1 VSTNGE
7 RARIRGMLTIWR
19 RHTASCPHRSKGR
32 TVLKCNCPLWA
43 DGYINGKRV
52 LRQSLGT
59 RDMARARKKAVALES
74 PDEKLFKP
82 VADAVKAFLAHCESE
97 GLKDSSIRKYRNAL
111 NRLKAFCEAAE
122 IDAVGELSAER
133 LDAFRSGRSLKPVT
147 AAKELEILRLFLG
160 FCVDRNWARDNAAR
174 KIKAPRNIKPNEVVP
189 FTPSEVA
196 AIIGACHSF
205 GQSAYERARARAMV
219 LALRYTALRIGDVA
233 LLARDRISRDGNR
246 WRIFLRTEK
255 SGQPVFLPVP
265 SDMKAALDAL
275 PSPKGAN
282 GDCRYFFWSGLGS
295 EKCMKA
301 NADRTLHAVFK
312 KSGVAKAHAHRF
324 RHTLATELLG
334 RGASFE
340 DVADVLGNSPEIV
353 RKHYA
358 KWSPA
363 RQARIDDLMQ
373 KVHAGSRY
381 VETRKPVRLQ

>member
-1 VSTNGE
+1 
-7 RARIRGMLTIWR
+7 
-19 RHTASCPHRSKGR
+19 
-32 TVLKCNCPLWA
+32 
-43 DGYINGKRV
+43 
-52 LRQSLGT
+52 
-59 RDMARARKKAVALES
+59 MARARKKAVALES
-74 PDEKLFKP
+74 PEEKLFKP
-82 VADAVKAFLAHCESE
+82 VGDAVKSFLAHCESE
-97 GLKDSSIRKYRNAL
+97 GLKDSSTRKYRNAL
-111 NRLKAFCEAAE
+111 NRLKEFCEAAE
-122 IDAVGELSAER
+122 IDSVGELSAER
-133 LDAFRSGRSLKPVT
+133 LDAFRSGRGLKPVT

-160 FCVDRNWARDNAAR
+160 FCVDRNWARENAAR
-174 KIKAPRNIKPNEVVP
+174 KLKSPRNIKPNEVVP

-196 AIIGACHSF
+196 AIIGACHTF
-205 GQSAYERARARAMV
+205 GQSAYERSRARAMV
-219 LALRYTALRIGDVA
+219 LLLRYAALRIGDVA
-233 LLARDRISRDGNR
+233 LLARDRISRDGDR

-255 SGQPVFLPVP
+255 TGHPVFLPVP
-265 SDMKAALDAL
+265 AELKRALDAL

-312 KSGVAKAHAHRF
+312 KSGVAGAHAHRF

-340 DVADVLGNSPEIV
+340 DVADVLGNSPDIV

-373 KVHAGSRY
+373 KVHSVADYRV
-381 VETRKPVRLQ
+381 VETSGRLQ

>member
-1 VSTNGE
+1 MNGE
-7 RARIRGMLTIWR
+7 RAKINRMLTIWR
-19 RHTASCPHRSKGR
+19 RHTGSCPHRRKGR
-32 TVLKCNCPLWA
+32 NVLKCNCPLWA
-43 DGYINGKRV
+43 DGYVNGKRV

-74 PDEKLFKP
+74 PEEKLFKP
-82 VADAVKAFLAHCESE
+82 LGDAVRSFLSHCETE
-97 GLKDSSIRKYRNAL
+97 GLKQSSIRKYRNAL
-111 NRLKAFCEAAE
+111 NRLKEFCEGAA
-122 IDAVGELSAER
+122 IDSAGELSAER
-133 LDAFRSGRSLKPVT
+133 LDAFRSGRGLKPVT

-160 FCVDRNWARDNAAR
+160 FCVDRNWTRENAAR

-189 FTPSEVA
+189 FSPSQVA
-196 AIIGACHSF
+196 AIITACNTF
-205 GQSAYERARARAMV
+205 GQSAYERLRARAMILV
-219 LALRYTALRIGDVA
+219 FRYTALRIGDVA

-265 SDMKAALDAL
+265 ADMKAALDAL

-282 GDCRYFFWSGLGS
+282 GDFRYFFWSGLGS

-301 NADRTLHAVFK
+301 NADRTLHAVFR
-312 KSGVAKAHAHRF
+312 KSGVAGAHAHRF

-363 RQARIDDLMQ
+363 RQARIDDLME
-373 KVHAGSRY
+373 KVHIGSRY
-381 VETRKPVRLQ
+381 VTGEKPSRLQ